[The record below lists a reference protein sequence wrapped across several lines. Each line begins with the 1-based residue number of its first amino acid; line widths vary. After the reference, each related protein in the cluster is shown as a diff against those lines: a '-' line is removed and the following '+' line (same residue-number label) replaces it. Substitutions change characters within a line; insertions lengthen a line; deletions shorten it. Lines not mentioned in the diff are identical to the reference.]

1 MTLTSNKTAHVAL
14 TVSLSRLFLAPFR
27 DLDSETLRQSVFENG
42 VKSEKEY
49 IGNVPS
55 LLSLLSLLSLR
66 ASSVRMSDLL
76 ASSAAELSFRV

>member
-55 LLSLLSLLSLR
+55 LLSLLSLR